1 MPLETNFNAA
11 PYFDDY
17 SANSNYYRVLFK
29 PSTAVQAREL
39 TQIQSILQDQIDK
52 FGRHIFKDGS
62 VVEGVT
68 PINYDN
74 NLSFVKLQDLDTSG
88 TVVNV
93 AGYLGRK
100 LVNSANLQALVVNFI
115 PGIEAN
121 DPDLNTLYVRYINSA
136 LYANGI
142 QQKTFDP
149 TETLV
154 VKTRDDITVATIKVA
169 SDYYTPIGKGYA
181 ISTSKGVVFKNGVF
195 IEVAP
200 QTIIVSKYTSLTND
214 ITVGFTSSESVIT
227 ADSDES
233 LYDNAIGS
241 PNLNAPGASRLRINC
256 DLSYRYTE
264 NTSTTYATANTSN
277 FFSLVKFQDGAPNL
291 LFTDAQY
298 SKLGADMARRT
309 YEESGNYI
317 VDPFEIT
324 VSSNTYNENSLV
336 LEVDKGVGYVQGYRV
351 EFADKN
357 KVEIAKGI
365 NTEYFPNQ
373 IITGNYGNFVYV
385 KEVCGLFDTFNFD
398 EVELYTQA
406 SAHLTARDY
415 TTSGSVPGG
424 EKIGIARVRN
434 IEYFSGIPGTPSAEY
449 KLFLFDIKILS
460 GSYSFADVKSIYA
473 INASNIVSYA
483 DIVLDVNNEAV
494 LKESASRDMVFS
506 LGRNA
511 INSIN
516 AVATSYTF
524 RANSVISFAANGT
537 ASFTPPS
544 VHAGGTNVL
553 SLTGNLS
560 EANESRFIIIP
571 TATVNAQN
579 LASVSVSG
587 NTTTNVIVG
596 NTSTFSTNF
605 VVGDYI
611 KVFDTATNNIRR
623 VTALTNATAIGI
635 DANLSFTN
643 TAAVISRTFPV
654 GVPISLFRE
663 DSANIMITNT
673 TSGAINL
680 GTNLSSTM
688 SAYFYY
694 DSIRNSAS
702 AASKV
707 VNKTR
712 FVKIAANTHPNKNIG
727 PWNIGISDVI
737 KIKKIYQGTTYS
749 NTNTDYASNFIIDNG
764 QRGSHYGHATI
775 SINPATGHSIGNNDL
790 LLVELDHFTPSY
802 SSGIGYFSFNSYP
815 IDDANTA
822 NTSAVQTAEVQVFKS
837 DTGAIYDLRDS
848 IDFRPYVLNTAN
860 SASTAANATINPNSE
875 IIYTVDSDGPYTISP
890 DSNFNTAFTYY
901 LGRKIKI
908 ALSPNGKLNVVD
920 GTPSTNPVTPK
931 DLDGTM
937 TLGIVAIPPYPSLSQ
952 LESRNYNRYDYGVS
966 IQLDQYRRYTM
977 KDIGVIDKKLT
988 RLEYYTTL
996 SLLEASAKTL
1006 IVKDDA
1012 GAERFKNGFIVDSF
1026 KGFTTSDTSNP
1037 EYKAAIDYKVQ
1048 ELAPTIKRSYVKLD
1062 YNSSNSVNVIKN
1074 NNLIYINANSV
1085 PYITQSFASKT
1096 RNCTENLIYTYNGKI
1111 ILDPPGDVEPD
1122 VNVNPDVVSNI
1133 DLSGISDFINGVPN
1147 VIGAERVIS
1156 TSSIDNSVSSQSTN
1170 VTNIPGGTNIRTTTD
1185 TIITTATTT
1194 NTVRNDIDFSASTIS
1209 NKFDF
1214 GEVVQDISFQ
1224 FYMKPRRIKFSAS
1237 GLKPSTI
1244 VYPYFDGV
1252 AVFEYC
1258 TPADSDFVRTD
1269 EVLDYTRSKNAGE
1282 DVTPLSLI
1290 TDSLGRVYGFFDM
1303 PATTFK
1309 TGDRIFKLVDVD
1321 DLTIGASSITTQA
1334 TIAYMGSN
1342 ISITKARLGL
1352 NTRLPEVS
1360 STNKDV
1366 LDSRTSFSTRQTSTK
1381 FDTVIS
1387 NPPAPPA
1394 VEPDPPIVQPTPR
1407 PEPDPPIITAN
1418 TDSPE
1423 PLVNKTIA
1431 SSGTGGIIFVTDPIP
1446 IIHGGFIDNGDFGNT
1461 STGGGGSLGVVD
1473 NSGTVVTTA
1482 TATDTA
1488 NNVPD
1493 LSTVVETPVVVQPPP
1508 TPVPAPV
1515 DTTFNFEQG
1524 DQGGGDPGSGG
1535 DGGGGGGEAEA
1546 GGGGGGEA
1554 EGGGGDDPIAQSFLV
1569 GDDGSSIGVYID
1581 KLDLYFRTK
1590 NSSLGVEVQIRHM
1603 ENGAPTTKILPFGRK
1618 SLPSS
1623 QVNLSADASVAT
1635 TFYFDSPIYLQRG
1648 QEYCFVVVPESSND
1662 GYNIWLSELSGTDIT
1677 TNTPIYVNNATGVLF
1692 TSSTNTIWSPYQK
1705 EDIKF
1710 VLYRLNFNSTGGT
1723 IVYNN
1728 ANIEY
1733 LTVNNF
1739 KGNFI
1744 ANEKIFA
1751 SNGTVVMTSNV
1762 STSNTSNAVSVVAN
1776 GTSNAQAMFVNNSY
1790 IYISSN
1796 TGLQTNIR
1804 NITSIPNSS
1813 HIVLNASLS
1822 FNDSNSSIGYLS
1834 GNAGLSGFA
1843 SRVSPD
1849 ENIMYLSESSAN
1861 STVGFTNVISTNAGL
1876 LIGGESGARANLVSV
1891 DSINYSVIIPQFSYI
1906 SPIGTAVS
1914 LRIKTSD
1921 GTSMDTAFT
1930 GITSDIET
1938 FFTDKERKIKSRS
1951 QELESGGAKS
1961 LIVSIPV
1968 FTNDRKVSPAFDS
1981 IKENII
1987 AIENIINNYANT
1999 ADEINTFGGSSKAKY
2014 VSKRVVLAEGQDAE
2028 DILVYLSAYKPSQ
2041 TDINVYIKLLNGED
2055 SDSIKQKAWT
2065 PLNQNTSSAVI
2076 SSRVDRND
2084 FKEFSYDAPAKYSI
2098 NAASSTA
2105 MADYSIYGTFANTAV
2120 GANSVLSISNT
2131 TPLAPD
2137 SLIYFIGTG
2146 VATGIS
2152 NGFYNIFFANTSTVQ
2167 LSNTN
2172 SANVTTITSLSSA
2185 NTGTIYEVPLTGFKD
2200 RYESNTISYYT
2211 SAGAHF
2217 YTYKTFAIKIIMTSE
2232 EGSHIVP
2239 RISDMR
2245 AIALQL

>member
-39 TQIQSILQDQIDK
+39 TQLQSILQDQIDK

-74 NLSFVKLQDLDTSG
+74 NLSYVKLQDLDTSG

-115 PGIEAN
+115 PGVEAN
-121 DPDLNTLYVRYINSA
+121 DPDLNTLYIRYINSA

-154 VKTRDDITVATIKVA
+154 VKTRDNITVATIKVA
-169 SDYYTPIGKGYA
+169 SDFYTPIGKGYA
-181 ISTSKGVVFKNGVF
+181 VSTSKGVIFKNGVF
-195 IEVAP
+195 IEVTP
-200 QTIIVSKYTSLTND
+200 QTIIVSKYTTLTND

-256 DLSYRYTE
+256 NLSYRYTE

-336 LEVDKGVGYVQGYRV
+336 LEVDKGAGYVQGYRV

-385 KEVCGLFDTFNFD
+385 KEVCGPFDTFNFD

-424 EKIGIARVRN
+424 VKIGIARVRN
-434 IEYFSGIPGTPSAEY
+434 IEYFSGIPGTPSAQY
-449 KLFLFDIKILS
+449 KLFLFDIKISS
-460 GSYSFADVKSIYA
+460 GSYSFSDVKSIYA
-473 INASNIVSYA
+473 IDASNVVSYA
-483 DIVLDVNNEAV
+483 DIVLDANNEAV

-506 LGRNA
+506 VGRNA
-511 INSIN
+511 IKTIN

-537 ASFTPPS
+537 ATFTPPS

-611 KVFDTATNNIRR
+611 KIFDTATNNIRR

-712 FVKIAANTHPNKNIG
+712 FVKIAANTHPNKNVG

-860 SASTAANATINPNSE
+860 SASTAANATINPNNQ
-875 IIYTVDSDGPYTISP
+875 IVYTVDSDGPYTISP

-952 LESRNYNRYDYGVS
+952 IESRNYSRYDYGVS

-977 KDIGVIDKKLT
+977 KDIGVLDKKLT

-1026 KGFTTSDTSNP
+1026 KGFTTSDTSSP

-1194 NTVRNDIDFSASTIS
+1194 NTVRNDIDFSASTIT

-1252 AVFEYC
+1252 PVFEHC
-1258 TPADSDFVRTD
+1258 TPADSDFDRTD
-1269 EVLDYTRSKNAGE
+1269 EVLNYTRSKNAGE
-1282 DVTPLSLI
+1282 DVTPPSLI

-1321 DLTIGASSITTQA
+1321 DLTIGASSFTTQA

-1352 NTRLPEVS
+1352 STRLPEVS

-1394 VEPDPPIVQPTPR
+1394 VEPDPPIVEPTPR
-1407 PEPDPPIITAN
+1407 PRPDPVTFTAN
-1418 TDSPE
+1418 TEAPKPSTG
-1423 PLVNKTIA
+1423 VTITVIDPGPGSTA
-1431 SSGTGGIIFVTDPIP
+1431 NSDGGTTVLYVDTPVKDGNTDTITTGTG
-1446 IIHGGFIDNGDFGNT
+1446 T
-1461 STGGGGSLGVVD
+1461 STT
-1473 NSGTVVTTA
+1473 SGIY
-1482 TATDTA
+1482 DTIIVKDVS
-1488 NNVPD
+1488 VPPI
-1493 LSTVVETPVVVQPPP
+1493 EP
-1508 TPVPAPV
+1508 TPEPAPV
-1515 DTTFNFEQG
+1515 DVELRFEQG
-1524 DQGGGDPGSGG
+1524 AQGGGSNAGEGSNGEG
-1535 DGGGGGGEAEA
+1535 AGGE
-1546 GGGGGGEA
+1546 
-1554 EGGGGDDPIAQSFLV
+1554 DPIAQSFLV
-1569 GDDGSSIGVYID
+1569 GDDGSSIGVFID

-1590 NSSLGVEVQIRHM
+1590 HASLGVEVQIRHM

-1662 GYNIWLSELSGTDIT
+1662 GYLIWLSELSGTDIT

-1710 VLYRLNFNSTGGT
+1710 VLYRLDFNSTGGT

-1776 GTSNAQAMFVNNSY
+1776 GSSNAQAMFVNNSY

-1987 AIENIINNYANT
+1987 AIENVINNYANT
-1999 ADEINTFGGSSKAKY
+1999 ANEINTFGGSSKAKY
-2014 VSKRVVLAEGQDAE
+2014 VSKRVILAEGQDAE
-2028 DILVYLSAYKPSQ
+2028 DILVYLSAYKPAQ

-2200 RYESNTISYYT
+2200 RYEANTISYYT